1 MDMNKILAIAF
12 AWINAL
18 LAFALII
25 GGAVLG
31 YNAVAGELVFVPFIG
46 PLLERAP
53 RVELR
58 DAATTRVG
66 MTIIGA
72 IVGFVVAS
80 FVCGVFAVMVS
91 IEKSLRA
98 IAARY

>member
-1 MDMNKILAIAF
+1 MNRMLAVAF

-18 LAFALII
+18 LAFALIV

-31 YNAVAGELVFVPFIG
+31 YNAVAGELALTPFIG

-58 DAATTRVG
+58 DVAMTRVG
-66 MTIIGA
+66 VTIIGA
-72 IVGFVVAS
+72 IAGFLVAS
-80 FVCGVFAVMVS
+80 FICGVFAVLVS
-91 IEKSLRA
+91 IEKSLKVM
-98 IAARY
+98 AARY